1 MNLVLRS
8 LTHPKLAALSIPDSL
23 CLIGRDKPPF
33 ASFESAASSGLAV
46 HHACIFRVENEFYLI
61 DFGAGTAIRH
71 NDRALLP
78 KRPVKLA
85 HDDELWF
92 AGGFGFRVDRV
103 EGDEHAT
110 APSSMAPVQL
120 ALLPAPDRAAG
131 ETVAIHGAPPLLIG
145 RDMMRMVLAEGATA
159 MPAAIKTLSRCHA
172 LLFLKNDKLQVM
184 DLGSANGT
192 WRGEQRIAPFTEFP
206 LAEGDTLTFGSPGL
220 RYTVRARLAEDN
232 DRPPGQKFDD
242 EQTANS
248 SGLYHVG
255 KTVYIKAANSFLKIL
270 IDQPADDEPAEP
282 AGAKPGVTTTPL
294 SRAPSSRMR
303 AFIRE
308 LGEALG
314 SGERPRR
321 RIWLAGVAAA
331 VALAAVGLYLQG
343 GPQRDI
349 KALVVKGEYRA
360 GLERASEYL
369 RRNPGDAAVSALA
382 LEALA
387 REAVPGWQTEIE
399 AGRFAAAAD
408 RLREIQA
415 RAIPESEMLRGLLA
429 WIGDLQGFLAERGG
443 RDAPLR
449 LFHDESTI
457 AALMQRWD
465 DAARDYELLSLK
477 IVGWVPSFQELHRQ
491 VLSQQRLLRNE
502 QAVYLKAI
510 AELEQS
516 VRQQLADGHTDGAMA
531 HLERFALQYPRIVG
545 LDPLRRDIAR
555 LETLQRAARD
565 QDLNSLLGWQEVA
578 FATPWVR
585 ETAARWTEEQLPPRQ
600 VLERYQTA
608 LAAWQAGKTQQAITL
623 LEALL
628 QERAGPVIEARLEHF
643 QQVAAGFEQLRT
655 ARGQPDYSERLLE
668 LSHILHPAEDRFFLE
683 ALAEDLR
690 VQRQALSARAR
701 TLFQQAASH
710 WAEYQ
715 RRGGISG
722 LMRLE
727 QTVSQPFRQQTQR
740 LAQAHEAASRGARL
754 YDLLRET
761 YPEAAR
767 KLYDD
772 ILAEARRQRQ
782 SLADLRVVMNSTLLE
797 AKLRLLP
804 DPRTTPP

>member
-1 MNLVLRS
+1 MNIVLRP
-8 LTHPKLAALSIPDSL
+8 LTHPELAVLSILDGP
-23 CLIGRDKPPF
+23 CLIGHDKPPF
-33 ASFESAASSGLAV
+33 TTLRVAASSGLAA

-61 DFGAGTAIRH
+61 DFGAGLAIRH
-71 NDRALLP
+71 NNRVLP
-78 KRPVKLA
+78 SKRPVKLA
-85 HDDELWF
+85 HNDELWF
-92 AGGFGFRVDRV
+92 ARGFGFRVERDDR
-103 EGDEHAT
+103 EEHAI
-110 APSSMAPVQL
+110 APLLMAAVRI
-120 ALLPAPDRAAG
+120 ALLPVPSSAIS
-131 ETVAIHGAPPLLIG
+131 ETVAIHSVPPLLIG
-145 RDMMRMVLAEGATA
+145 RDMMRIVLAEGATVV
-159 MPAAIKTLSRCHA
+159 PAAIKTLSRCHA
-172 LLFLKNDKLQVM
+172 LLFLKGDSLYVM

-192 WRGEQRIAPFTEFP
+192 WLGENRITPYAELP
-206 LAEGDTLTFGSPGL
+206 LAEGNNLAFGDPSL
-220 RYTVRARLAEDN
+220 RYRVQARRTDDN
-232 DRPPGQKFDD
+232 DQPLGQEFDD
-242 EQTANS
+242 EKTANA

-255 KTVYIKAANSFLKIL
+255 KTVYIKAANSFLNIL
-270 IDQPADDEPAEP
+270 IDQPADDAPPEPAREKPDAAKVP
-282 AGAKPGVTTTPL
+282 A
-294 SRAPSSRMR
+294 SRAPLSKMWV
-303 AFIRE
+303 FIRE
-308 LGEALG
+308 LKEALG
-314 SGERPRR
+314 SERPHR
-321 RIWLAGVAAA
+321 RIWLAGVAIAIA
-331 VALAAVGLYLQG
+331 VVVGGLYFQG
-343 GPQRDI
+343 GPQREI
-349 KALVVKGEYRA
+349 KALIIKGEYRA

-369 RRNPGDAAVSALA
+369 RQNPGDATVSALA

-387 REAVPGWQTEIE
+387 REAMPDWQTEIE
-399 AGRFAAAAD
+399 AGRFATAAD

-415 RAIPESEMLRGLLA
+415 RAIPESEILLGLLA

-457 AALMQRWD
+457 AALMRRWD

-477 IVGWVPSFQELHRQ
+477 VADWVPSFQELRRQ
-491 VLSQQRLLRNE
+491 ALSLQRLLRNE
-502 QAVYLKAI
+502 QVVYLKAI
-510 AELEQS
+510 TELEQS
-516 VRQQLADGHTDGAMA
+516 VRQQLVRGHTDEAMA

-555 LETLQRAARD
+555 LEMLQRAASA
-565 QDLNSLLGWQEVA
+565 QDLGSLLGWHEIV

-608 LAAWQAGKTQQAITL
+608 LAAWKGGKTEQAITL

-628 QERAGPVIEARLEHF
+628 QERYSPMIKAKLEHF
-643 QQVAAGFEQLRT
+643 QQVAKTVERLRT

-668 LSHILHPAEDRFFLE
+668 LSHLLHSTEDRSFLDVF
-683 ALAEDLR
+683 AEDLR
-690 VQRQALSARAR
+690 IQRQALSAQAK

-740 LAQAHEAASRGARL
+740 LAQAHEAASRGARV
-754 YDLLRET
+754 YDLLREA

-782 SLADLRVVMNSTLLE
+782 SLADLRLVMNSTLLE
-797 AKLRLLP
+797 AKLQLLP
-804 DPRTTPP
+804 DPWTAPP